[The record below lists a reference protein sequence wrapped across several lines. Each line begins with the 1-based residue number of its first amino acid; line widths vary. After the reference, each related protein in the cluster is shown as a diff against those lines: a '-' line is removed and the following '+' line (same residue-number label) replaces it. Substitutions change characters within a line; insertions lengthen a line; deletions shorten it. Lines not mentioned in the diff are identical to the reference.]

1 VDAEGP
7 ARQCRPEAPGR
18 RRALARDSN
27 EWRVG
32 DLTEVALRRGVLTAQ
47 STSVLSRASVVR
59 ATGLAGS
66 LGCFPGPEDS
76 PGPLGRKRRQW
87 GVRSF
92 SSRPLHRCVHADSGG
107 SGQCGWC
114 LDWCLPGTSVS
125 GPCCSLPT
133 EGNLPRYWR
142 TRKRVPVRGSVV
154 GSVCSGS
161 VLVAEVGKKRR
172 TQRSHLGCGR
182 VGGRGSSSQVGNRT
196 GAKGRLALHHPATG
210 GGAKGPRRAT
220 CWWKT
225 SRAAEAP
232 SLHGLL
238 VESVLVWRIRV
249 LASGSGGRQGRQ
261 SFGALGLDVVNSR
274 SRCERS
280 VERSG
285 SGDVK
290 WPGSP
295 AQRRVESKHGSGAR
309 L

>member
-107 SGQCGWC
+107 SGQYGWC

-210 GGAKGPRRAT
+210 GGQRVREGPLAGGRRLGPRKPPAFTGCWWNRSWSGEFGCSHPDPVDDRGVRVSTLSGRIRSIAGPAARGQSSEADRAT
-220 CWWKT
+220 
-225 SRAAEAP
+225 
-232 SLHGLL
+232 
-238 VESVLVWRIRV
+238 
-249 LASGSGGRQGRQ
+249 
-261 SFGALGLDVVNSR
+261 
-274 SRCERS
+274 
-280 VERSG
+280 
-285 SGDVK
+285 
-290 WPGSP
+290 
-295 AQRRVESKHGSGAR
+295 
-309 L
+309 